1 MKSLALVLL
10 LVAFGLVAAPASA
23 QDQRDGGKAPGSTS
37 GGGASGGS
45 ATPAPSAPPSADT
58 PSTPGTAAP
67 GPSTGSPS
75 TPSSRHFTNQ
85 SDCERAG
92 GRWQAAQNKCEFGG

>member
-1 MKSLALVLL
+1 MKSLALVALIL
-10 LVAFGLVAAPASA
+10 GLGFGVASA

-37 GGGASGGS
+37 GGGAPGGG
-45 ATPAPSAPPSADT
+45 ATPAPSVPPSGDT
-58 PSTPGTAAP
+58 PSTPGTPAP

-92 GRWQAAQNKCEFGG
+92 GRWQAAQNKCEIGG